1 MTSTSTKMMALLDE
15 NKETL
20 SSDLYLKMS
29 NLLLETNK
37 SETEKTYKKYKIK
50 YMHTFY
56 SQTGHGSNL
65 SYSEQYEN
73 YEEDSD
79 MDGDNPEGN
88 DYQLHHNILEKTV
101 YVLNTQFSRLEPG
114 CNIEFKNI
122 DGLEYIQLFPFTN
135 KKVLQ
140 KVGEYKNR
148 INLYH
153 NENILISIK

>member
-1 MTSTSTKMMALLDE
+1 MGSPSVKMMALLDKNE
-15 NKETL
+15 ETL

-29 NLLLETNK
+29 NLLLEKNK
-37 SETEKTYKKYKIK
+37 NEEYKKFKIT
-50 YMHTFY
+50 YVHTFF
-56 SQTGHGSNL
+56 SQTGHCSDMM
-65 SYSEQYEN
+65 YSERYDN

-79 MDGDNPEGN
+79 IDEENPEGN
-88 DYQLHHNILEKTV
+88 DYQLHHNVLEKTV

-140 KVGEYKNR
+140 KAGEYKNR
-148 INLYH
+148 INLYY